1 MDRYTLDQLL
11 KEEIALVLPSFNEDD
26 AIALGQVILDR
37 ARRDSLAIAL
47 EVHRC
52 GRLIFK
58 AALPGTRPQNDRML
72 SGKRRIV
79 ERWGHS
85 SLYERLRHEVAGSTF
100 EAATGLGLPR
110 FAPLGGGIPIFV
122 AGAIPVGGP
131 VGVAVVSGLAHED
144 DHDLVV
150 ESLRSYLAIRR

>member
-1 MDRYTLDQLL
+1 MAALPHQIFGALQLPVVSYAL
-11 KEEIALVLPSFNEDD
+11 PALIA
-26 AIALGQVILDR
+26 IGQTILDR
-37 ARRDSLAIAL
+37 ARRDSLAIAV

-58 AALPGTRPQNDRML
+58 AAMPGTSQQNDHML

-85 SLYERLRHEVAGSTF
+85 SLYERTRHEAAGSTF
-100 EAATGLGLPR
+100 EAATGLGFPKY
-110 FAPLGGGIPIFV
+110 APLGGGLPLFV
-122 AGAIPVGGP
+122 AGLVPVGGP
-131 VGVAVVSGLAHED
+131 VGVVIVSGLAHED

-150 ESLRSYLAIRR
+150 ESVRAYVASKR